1 MVTQD
6 KLKRS
11 EDFVN
16 SLLDLESAIAD
27 DYEDREMARKILD
40 DYIFHLLVMIDGDSS
55 VNDFKSVDLG
65 FNDEVYLHEIF
76 EGLRNK

>member
-1 MVTQD
+1 MVNQD
-6 KLKRS
+6 KLKQS

-16 SLLDLESAIAD
+16 SLLDLAGAIAE
-27 DYEDREMARKILD
+27 DYEDIEMARKILD
-40 DYIFHLLVMIDGDSS
+40 DYIFHLLVMVDGDSS
-55 VNDFKSVDLG
+55 VNDFKPVDLG